1 MVKTYLIKYTVYD
14 GSEWKHESLVK
25 EITIEES
32 ELKTWISNFAGIQD
46 NYDEIVIDAIA
57 EKNSFGGFGGF
68 IYLHPDNYM

>member
-57 EKNSFGGFGGF
+57 EKK
-68 IYLHPDNYM
+68 